1 MSSYVP
7 AYVPPGA
14 GGAAG
19 RRGGASDTYQI
30 DFTAVASGRRIA
42 STKRRV
48 RWRFGFT
55 NQEALSSGMTGTD
68 CRGEEHDITL
78 VWSLTSGKRLVLADG
93 QEVHYSNSRSSVF
106 DFSWTM
112 RGNHVLKVIAHAS
125 PPMGS
130 GSNKHKSTQF
140 RQYDFFIDGQSFF
153 NLPKVYRL
161 GLSHDVPDRGGD
173 MPVALATS
181 SRHRPITNGSSSI
194 VLPKKDNN
202 ITELET
208 PSNQDEEEAYLAE
221 AIKNSLKVND
231 PPKPAPAPPKEDNLL
246 DFFSDPVPAPNPS
259 VGATDSF
266 TQPDS
271 SASYV
276 ANGDNFSV
284 LDDNTIYS
292 APQPFSNYATTPA
305 PVQAPPDANGLF
317 ASMSPNPAPS
327 PQTTYPSYAPAN
339 PPAQPVVALPTVPE
353 PTALPPIPP
362 QFPTEAIPVAPAYT
376 PSAPAPAQFPPVGET
391 APVPPPA
398 PPAAAP
404 VLTMAKPPVGLGSDA
419 TSALEKFAQMD
430 QFEIVSKSGA
440 DRANPFDSL
449 STSAPAPTL
458 AGMKA
463 MSGQQS
469 GKKAVMNSPPSA
481 NAGSNAL
488 VMSTA
493 QNGNWS
499 GHNYSMGVG
508 ATLMQPGELGA
519 TLMQPGELSHGYGQ
533 MQNQTQHGGYQAPA
547 AAGGYA
553 PQQQQSMYGQ
563 QPQQYYA
570 QPQQHSPTYETTPFQ
585 QF

>member
-19 RRGGASDTYQI
+19 RRGGVSDTYQI
-30 DFTAVASGRRIA
+30 DFTAVASGKRIA

-55 NQEALSSGMTGTD
+55 NQEALASGMTGTD

-106 DFSWTM
+106 EFSWTM

-125 PPMGS
+125 PPI
-130 GSNKHKSTQF
+130 GSNKHQRATPF

-181 SRHRPITNGSSSI
+181 SRHNSTYGGSSAMTSARRSAT
-194 VLPKKDNN
+194 N

-208 PSNQDEEEAYLAE
+208 PTTQVEEEAYLAE

-231 PPKPAPAPPKEDNLL
+231 PPPNPVPTPAPPKEENLL
-246 DFFSDPVPAPNPS
+246 DFFSEPAPAPTQS
-259 VGATDSF
+259 VGASDIF

-292 APQPFSNYATTPA
+292 APQPFSNYSVTSA
-305 PVQAPPDANGLF
+305 PVQAQPDANGIF
-317 ASMSPNPAPS
+317 AAAS
-327 PQTTYPSYAPAN
+327 PQPASSQQT
-339 PPAQPVVALPTVPE
+339 PYSPFDTAISTAQPAVALPTVPE
-353 PTALPPIPP
+353 PTTLP
-362 QFPTEAIPVAPAYT
+362 
-376 PSAPAPAQFPPVGET
+376 
-391 APVPPPA
+391 PVPPTYPAEATPVFPVSTPSVVEPASVPVVAENVAVPA
-398 PPAAAP
+398 PPPTDPAPAP
-404 VLTMAKPPVGLGSDA
+404 VLTMAPPPTGLGADA
-419 TSALEKFAQMD
+419 NSALEKFAKMD
-430 QFEIVSKSGA
+430 QFEIVSKSGTEK
-440 DRANPFDSL
+440 ANPFDSL
-449 STSAPAPTL
+449 TSSAPAPTL

-463 MSGQQS
+463 MSGQQ
-469 GKKAVMNSPPSA
+469 GEKKPVMNASPSTY
-481 NAGSNAL
+481 AGSNAL
-488 VMSTA
+488 VMSNT
-493 QNGNWS
+493 QTGNWS
-499 GHNYSMGVG
+499 GYNYSTGVPP
-508 ATLMQPGELGA
+508 MQSTPG
-519 TLMQPGELSHGYGQ
+519 QGYGQ
-533 MQNQTQHGGYQAPA
+533 MQNQTQYGGYPAPV

-553 PQQQQSMYGQ
+553 PQQQQAMYGQ
-563 QPQQYYA
+563 SQQYYA
-570 QPQQHSPTYETTPFQ
+570 QPQQPPPAYGTTPFQ
-585 QF
+585 QS